1 LGERGRL
8 ELEDRLIRWYKSKV
22 DWWLVPLLAVP
33 PVVASVVA
41 TASAMSG
48 DPIQM
53 AWGFGSLLFVT
64 GIYVGLVFPM
74 RYGIGGDRLI
84 VRFGVCRQHVPFKDI
99 LEVRP
104 TRNPLS
110 SPALSLDRLHIQFG
124 KGIFKA
130 VMISPAEREQ
140 FLSHLAQSA
149 GLHRDGDQLARP
161 SDDDRDDG
169 K

>member
-1 LGERGRL
+1 L
-8 ELEDRLIRWYKSKV
+8 ELEAKSIRRYKSKV

-33 PVVASVVA
+33 LVVASVVA
-41 TASAMSG
+41 TSSAMTG

-64 GIYVGLVFPM
+64 AIYVGLVFPM

-84 VRFGVCRQHVPFKDI
+84 IRFCVRRQNVLLQNI

-124 KGIFKA
+124 TGIFKA
-130 VMISPAEREQ
+130 VMISPTQRER
-140 FLSHLAQSA
+140 FLSDLAQSA
-149 GLHRDGDQLARP
+149 GLHREGDRLVRPYVDNHSGGKLDGL
-161 SDDDRDDG
+161 
-169 K
+169 

>member
-1 LGERGRL
+1 L
-8 ELEDRLIRWYKSKV
+8 ETQLVRWYKSKV
-22 DWWLVPLLAVP
+22 DWWLVPLLAIP

-41 TASAMSG
+41 TASATTD

-53 AWGFGSLLFVT
+53 AWGFGTLLFVT

-74 RYGIGGDRLI
+74 RYGISGDRLI
-84 VRFGVCRQHVPFKDI
+84 VRFGVCRQHVLFQDI

-104 TRNPLS
+104 THNPLS

-124 KGIFKA
+124 SGIFKA
-130 VMISPAEREQ
+130 VMISPTPRERFMED
-140 FLSHLAQSA
+140 LAKSA
-149 GLHRDGDQLARP
+149 GLHREGNRLVRPNDGDRA
-161 SDDDRDDG
+161 DG